1 MATAH
6 ATHKRRIETIPIG
19 VFSGVVGVSG
29 VFGVFGVFGVVGSRL
44 FSRFVSFFVSKSRR
58 SVSIMGRR
66 KNEKAPAAAPHTAS
80 CAYPRNAVVGARDR
94 AVMPKTARELEVVG
108 NAIHAGA
115 RDAVAIA
122 VEVGADPNAV
132 RDPNVVFVTRPAE
145 SRQTRAAG
153 ARRSA
158 PVQHA
163 AGATTRYAL
172 ATRRRTSHAA
182 SEETTNVVAARSVQ
196 SADVEGGRCD
206 AEG

>member
-1 MATAH
+1 
-6 ATHKRRIETIPIG
+6 
-19 VFSGVVGVSG
+19 
-29 VFGVFGVFGVVGSRL
+29 
-44 FSRFVSFFVSKSRR
+44 
-58 SVSIMGRR
+58 MGRR

-80 CAYPRNAVVGARDR
+80 CAYPRNAVAGARDR
-94 AVMPKTARELEVVG
+94 AVMPKTSSANSRYVG

-206 AEG
+206 AEGCDAEG